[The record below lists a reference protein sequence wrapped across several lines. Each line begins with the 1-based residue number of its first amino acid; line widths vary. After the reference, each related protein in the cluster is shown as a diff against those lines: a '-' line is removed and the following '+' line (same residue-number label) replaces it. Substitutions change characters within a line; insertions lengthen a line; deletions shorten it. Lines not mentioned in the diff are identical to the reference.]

1 MLKLLCAVAATGL
14 AGVLVAPAEAAKP
27 KKPTQW
33 AAVSAA
39 ARTDWPREWCY
50 LKGRRGD
57 PKLFLQQQA
66 RGCF

>member
-1 MLKLLCAVAATGL
+1 MCRLLLVLMAVSLVGAMLTPAHAARTR
-14 AGVLVAPAEAAKP
+14 KP
-27 KKPTQW
+27 PQW

-39 ARTDWPREWCY
+39 ARTSVPPGWCY

-57 PKLFLQQQA
+57 PQLFLQQQA